1 MSDCNHA
8 QWQPPH
14 DYRPLERRSERRTW
28 AVVILTGL
36 TMLLEIVAGYWF
48 NSMALLADGWHMAS
62 HMVAI
67 GLAALAYLLARRYA
81 ADHRFAFGTW
91 KIEVLAGFASALLL
105 VVVALFMIGESL
117 LRFWAPAAIGFDEA
131 LVVAVVGL
139 LVNLLSAWLLRDQHD
154 HGHGHGH
161 GHGDDAHSH
170 AERGHAHAH
179 GAPGKDLNRHA
190 AFIHVLTD
198 ALTSVAAIIA
208 LLGGKLFGWGWL
220 DPAMGIIGAL
230 VILVWARGLLRDT
243 AKALLDREMD
253 DPLVGKVR
261 EALER
266 VPDTEV
272 TDLHLWRVGR
282 SQYSCILSVV
292 THQPH
297 TADRYKAALQPFAQL
312 VHITAEVNRCGE
324 SAHLDSRQ

>member
-1 MSDCNHA
+1 MSGCKHA

-14 DYRPLERRSERRTW
+14 DYRPLERSSERQTW

-36 TMLLEIVAGYWF
+36 TMLVEIVAGYWF

-81 ADHRFAFGTW
+81 EDHRFAFGTW
-91 KIEVLAGFASALLL
+91 KIEVLAGFTSALLL

-117 LRFWAPAAIGFDEA
+117 MRFWSPVQIGFDAA
-131 LVVAVVGL
+131 LMVAVIGL
-139 LVNLLSAWLLRDQHD
+139 LVNLLSAWLLRDQH
-154 HGHGHGH
+154 GHGHGH
-161 GHGDDAHSH
+161 GHGEPVHDHSH
-170 AERGHAHAH
+170 ELASG
-179 GAPGKDLNRHA
+179 GKDLNRHA
-190 AFIHVLTD
+190 AFVHVLTD

-220 DPAMGIIGAL
+220 DPVMGIVGAL

-243 AKALLDREMD
+243 GKALLDREMD
-253 DPLVGKVR
+253 DPLVHKVR
-261 EALER
+261 EALQQ

-282 SQYSCILSVV
+282 AQYSCILSVV
-292 THQPH
+292 THQAH
-297 TADRYKAALQPFAQL
+297 TADQYKAALQAFPQL
-312 VHITAEVNRCGE
+312 VHVTAEVNRCDE
-324 SAHLDSRQ
+324 SAHLDRRQ

>member
-36 TMLLEIVAGYWF
+36 TMLLEIAAGYWF

-81 ADHRFAFGTW
+81 ADHRFTFGTW

-105 VVVALFMIGESL
+105 VVVALFMIAESL
-117 LRFWAPAAIGFDEA
+117 LRFWAPVAIGFDEA

-154 HGHGHGH
+154 H

>member
-154 HGHGHGH
+154 HGHS
-161 GHGDDAHSH
+161 HGDDAHSH

>member
-36 TMLLEIVAGYWF
+36 TMLLEITAGYWF

-81 ADHRFAFGTW
+81 ADHRFTFGTW

-154 HGHGHGH
+154 HGHGH

>member
-154 HGHGHGH
+154 HGHGHG
-161 GHGDDAHSH
+161 DDAHSH

-297 TADRYKAALQPFAQL
+297 TADRYKAALQPFTQL

>member
-36 TMLLEIVAGYWF
+36 TMLLEIAAGYWF

-81 ADHRFAFGTW
+81 ADHRFTFGTW

-139 LVNLLSAWLLRDQHD
+139 LVNLLSAWLLRDQPD
-154 HGHGHGH
+154 H

>member
-36 TMLLEIVAGYWF
+36 TMLLEITAGYWF

-81 ADHRFAFGTW
+81 ADHRFTFGTW

-154 HGHGHGH
+154 HGH

-261 EALER
+261 EALEQ

>member
-1 MSDCNHA
+1 MTDCNHA

-14 DYRPLERRSERRTW
+14 DYRSLERRAERQTW
-28 AVVILTGL
+28 GVVLLTGL
-36 TMLLEIVAGYWF
+36 TMVVEIVAGYWF

-67 GLAALAYLLARRYA
+67 GLSALAYLLARRYA
-81 ADHRFAFGTW
+81 TDQRFAFGTW

-117 LRFWAPAAIGFDEA
+117 QRFWSPAAIGFDEA
-131 LVVAVVGL
+131 LLVAVIGL

-154 HGHGHGH
+154 HGHGH
-161 GHGDDAHSH
+161 SH
-170 AERGHAHAH
+170 NEQGHAHAH
-179 GAPGKDLNRHA
+179 RASGKDLNRHA

-198 ALTSVAAIIA
+198 ALTSVAAIVA

-220 DPAMGIIGAL
+220 DPAMGIVGAV

-243 AKALLDREMD
+243 AMALLDREMD
-253 DPLVGKVR
+253 DPLVEQVC

-292 THQPH
+292 THQGH
-297 TADRYKAALQPFAQL
+297 TADRYKAALQPFTQL

-324 SAHLDSRQ
+324 SAHLDRRH

>member
-1 MSDCNHA
+1 MSGCNHA

-14 DYRPLERRSERRTW
+14 DYRPLERSSERKTW
-28 AVVILTGL
+28 AVVMLTGL
-36 TMLLEIVAGYWF
+36 TMLVEIATGYWF

-81 ADHRFAFGTW
+81 ADQRFAFGTW
-91 KIEVLAGFASALLL
+91 KIEVLAGFTSALLL

-117 LRFWAPAAIGFDEA
+117 SRLWSPVVIGFDAA
-131 LVVAVVGL
+131 LMVAVIGL

-154 HGHGHGH
+154 HGHGEHAH
-161 GHGDDAHSH
+161 DHSH
-170 AERGHAHAH
+170 EHDLASG
-179 GAPGKDLNRHA
+179 GKDLNRHA

-208 LLGGKLFGWGWL
+208 LLGGKFFGWSWL
-220 DPAMGIIGAL
+220 DPVMGIVGAL

-243 AKALLDREMD
+243 GKALLDREMD
-253 DPLVGKVR
+253 DPLVHRVR
-261 EALER
+261 EALQE
-266 VPDTEV
+266 VPDTDV

-282 SQYSCILSVV
+282 
-292 THQPH
+292 
-297 TADRYKAALQPFAQL
+297 AQ
-312 VHITAEVNRCGE
+312 
-324 SAHLDSRQ
+324 

>member
-81 ADHRFAFGTW
+81 ADHRFTFGTW

-154 HGHGHGH
+154 H

>member
-36 TMLLEIVAGYWF
+36 TMLLEIAAGYWF

-81 ADHRFAFGTW
+81 ADHRFTFGTW

-105 VVVALFMIGESL
+105 VVVALLMIGESL

-154 HGHGHGH
+154 HGHGH

>member
-36 TMLLEIVAGYWF
+36 TMLLEITAGYWF

-81 ADHRFAFGTW
+81 ADHRFTFGTW

-105 VVVALFMIGESL
+105 VVALFMIGESL

-139 LVNLLSAWLLRDQHD
+139 LVNLLSAWLLRDEHD
-154 HGHGHGH
+154 HGH

>member
-14 DYRPLERRSERRTW
+14 DYRPLERTSERQTW

-36 TMLLEIVAGYWF
+36 TMLAEIAAGYWF

-91 KIEVLAGFASALLL
+91 KIEVLAGFTSALLL

-117 LRFWAPAAIGFDEA
+117 TRFWSPAEIGFDAA
-131 LVVAVVGL
+131 LMVAVIGL

-154 HGHGHGH
+154 HGHGEFA
-161 GHGDDAHSH
+161 DDHSH
-170 AERGHAHAH
+170 DHAS
-179 GAPGKDLNRHA
+179 GGKDLNRHA

-208 LLGGKLFGWGWL
+208 LLGGKFFGWGWL
-220 DPAMGIIGAL
+220 DPAMGIVGAL

-243 AKALLDREMD
+243 GKALLDREMD
-253 DPLVGKVR
+253 DPLVDKVR
-261 EALER
+261 EALQQ

-282 SQYSCILSVV
+282 AQYSCILSVV
-292 THQPH
+292 THQAH
-297 TADRYKAALQPFAQL
+297 TADQYKAALQAFPQL
-312 VHITAEVNRCGE
+312 VHVIAEVNRCDE
-324 SAHLDSRQ
+324 SAHLDR

>member
-36 TMLLEIVAGYWF
+36 TMLLEITAGYWF

-81 ADHRFAFGTW
+81 ADHRFTFGTW
-91 KIEVLAGFASALLL
+91 KIEVLAGFVSALLL

-139 LVNLLSAWLLRDQHD
+139 LVNLLSAWLLRDEHD
-154 HGHGHGH
+154 HGH

-324 SAHLDSRQ
+324 RAHLDSRQ

>member
-154 HGHGHGH
+154 HGHGH

>member
-36 TMLLEIVAGYWF
+36 TMLLEIAAGYWF

-81 ADHRFAFGTW
+81 ADHRFTFGTW

-154 HGHGHGH
+154 H

-324 SAHLDSRQ
+324 RAHLDSRQ

>member
-131 LVVAVVGL
+131 LLVAVVGL

-154 HGHGHGH
+154 HGHGHG
-161 GHGDDAHSH
+161 DDAHSH
-170 AERGHAHAH
+170 AKRGHAHAN

>member
-1 MSDCNHA
+1 MTDCNHA

-14 DYRPLERRSERRTW
+14 DYRPLERRAERQTW
-28 AVVILTGL
+28 GVVLLTGL
-36 TMLLEIVAGYWF
+36 TMVVEIVAGYWF

-67 GLAALAYLLARRYA
+67 GLSALAYLLARRYA
-81 ADHRFAFGTW
+81 TDQRFAFGTW

-117 LRFWAPAAIGFDEA
+117 QRFWSPAAISFDEA
-131 LVVAVVGL
+131 LLVAVIGL

-154 HGHGHGH
+154 HGHS
-161 GHGDDAHSH
+161 HSH
-170 AERGHAHAH
+170 SHNEQGHAHAH
-179 GAPGKDLNRHA
+179 GASGKDLNRHA

-198 ALTSVAAIIA
+198 ALTSVAAIVA

-220 DPAMGIIGAL
+220 DPAMGIVGAV

-243 AKALLDREMD
+243 AMALLDREMD
-253 DPLVGKVR
+253 DPLVEQVR

-282 SQYSCILSVV
+282 SQYSCIISVV
-292 THQPH
+292 THQGH
-297 TADRYKAALQPFAQL
+297 TADRYKAALQPFTQL

-324 SAHLDSRQ
+324 SAHLDRRH

>member
-36 TMLLEIVAGYWF
+36 TMLLEIAAGYWF

-81 ADHRFAFGTW
+81 ADHRFTFGTW

-161 GHGDDAHSH
+161 GDDAHSH

-179 GAPGKDLNRHA
+179 GEPGKDLNRHA

>member
-36 TMLLEIVAGYWF
+36 TMLLEIAAGYWF

-81 ADHRFAFGTW
+81 ADHRFTFGTW

-131 LVVAVVGL
+131 LVGRELGVEDRVADLLREVGAVGRVGL
-139 LVNLLSAWLLRDQHD
+139 AEHRGILDALVRHD
-154 HGHGHGH
+154 P
-161 GHGDDAHSH
+161 DTARAL
-170 AERGHAHAH
+170 AEQ
-179 GAPGKDLNRHA
+179 
-190 AFIHVLTD
+190 HVL
-198 ALTSVAAIIA
+198 AA
-208 LLGGKLFGWGWL
+208 
-220 DPAMGIIGAL
+220 
-230 VILVWARGLLRDT
+230 RDT
-243 AKALLDREMD
+243 ALAAIGERLD
-253 DPLVGKVR
+253 
-261 EALER
+261 A
-266 VPDTEV
+266 
-272 TDLHLWRVGR
+272 R
-282 SQYSCILSVV
+282 S
-292 THQPH
+292 
-297 TADRYKAALQPFAQL
+297 
-312 VHITAEVNRCGE
+312 
-324 SAHLDSRQ
+324 

>member
-36 TMLLEIVAGYWF
+36 TMLLEIAAGYWF

-81 ADHRFAFGTW
+81 ADHRFTFGTW

-154 HGHGHGH
+154 HGH

-297 TADRYKAALQPFAQL
+297 TADPYKAALQPFAQL

>member
-1 MSDCNHA
+1 M
-8 QWQPPH
+8 
-14 DYRPLERRSERRTW
+14 
-28 AVVILTGL
+28 VILTGL
-36 TMLLEIVAGYWF
+36 TMLLEIAAGYWF

-81 ADHRFAFGTW
+81 ADHRFTFGTW

-154 HGHGHGH
+154 HGHGHG
-161 GHGDDAHSH
+161 DDAHSH
-170 AERGHAHAH
+170 AKRGHAHAH

-243 AKALLDREMD
+243 AKALLDSEMD

>member
-36 TMLLEIVAGYWF
+36 TMLLEIAAGYWF

-139 LVNLLSAWLLRDQHD
+139 LVNLLSAWLLRDEHD
-154 HGHGHGH
+154 HGH

-324 SAHLDSRQ
+324 RAHLDSRQ

>member
-36 TMLLEIVAGYWF
+36 TMLLEITAGYWF

-81 ADHRFAFGTW
+81 ADHRFTFGTW

-139 LVNLLSAWLLRDQHD
+139 LVNLLSAWLLRDEHD
-154 HGHGHGH
+154 HGH

>member
-139 LVNLLSAWLLRDQHD
+139 LVNLLSAWLLRDEHD
-154 HGHGHGH
+154 HGH

-324 SAHLDSRQ
+324 RAHLDSRQ

>member
-36 TMLLEIVAGYWF
+36 TMLLEIAAGYWF

-81 ADHRFAFGTW
+81 ADHRFTFGTW

-139 LVNLLSAWLLRDQHD
+139 LVNLLSAWLLRDEHD
-154 HGHGHGH
+154 H

-179 GAPGKDLNRHA
+179 GAPGKDLNRHP

>member
-36 TMLLEIVAGYWF
+36 TMLLEITAGYWF

-81 ADHRFAFGTW
+81 ADHRFTFGTW

-139 LVNLLSAWLLRDQHD
+139 LVNLLSAWLLRDEHD
-154 HGHGHGH
+154 H

-324 SAHLDSRQ
+324 RAHLDSRQ

>member
-14 DYRPLERRSERRTW
+14 DYRPLERSSERQTW

-36 TMLLEIVAGYWF
+36 TMVVEVAAGYWF

-117 LRFWAPAAIGFDEA
+117 SRFWSPAAIGFDEA
-131 LVVAVVGL
+131 LTIAVIGL

-161 GHGDDAHSH
+161 GHGEHRHEH
-170 AERGHAHAH
+170 AQ
-179 GAPGKDLNRHA
+179 GATGKDLNRHA
-190 AFIHVLTD
+190 AFVHVLTD
-198 ALTSVAAIIA
+198 ALTSVAAIVA

-230 VILVWARGLLRDT
+230 VILAWARGLLRDT

-253 DPLVGKVR
+253 DPLVDKVR
-261 EALER
+261 EALEQ

-272 TDLHLWRVGR
+272 ADLHLWRVGR
-282 SQYSCILSVV
+282 AQYSCILSVV
-292 THQPH
+292 THQAH

-312 VHITAEVNRCGE
+312 VHITAEVNRCDE
-324 SAHLDSRQ
+324 SAHPSRRQ

>member
-36 TMLLEIVAGYWF
+36 TMLLEIAAGYWF

-81 ADHRFAFGTW
+81 ADHRFTFGTW

-131 LVVAVVGL
+131 LVVAVIGL
-139 LVNLLSAWLLRDQHD
+139 LVNLLSAWLLRDEHD
-154 HGHGHGH
+154 HGHGH

>member
-36 TMLLEIVAGYWF
+36 TMLLEIAAGYWF

-81 ADHRFAFGTW
+81 ADHRFTFGTW

-154 HGHGHGH
+154 HGHGHG
-161 GHGDDAHSH
+161 DDAHSH

-198 ALTSVAAIIA
+198 ALTSVAAVIA

-324 SAHLDSRQ
+324 SAHLDRRQ

>member
-36 TMLLEIVAGYWF
+36 TMLLEIAAGYWF

-81 ADHRFAFGTW
+81 ADHRFTFGTW

-154 HGHGHGH
+154 HGHGH

-324 SAHLDSRQ
+324 SAHLDRRQ

>member
-1 MSDCNHA
+1 M
-8 QWQPPH
+8 
-14 DYRPLERRSERRTW
+14 
-28 AVVILTGL
+28 
-36 TMLLEIVAGYWF
+36 
-48 NSMALLADGWHMAS
+48 
-62 HMVAI
+62 
-67 GLAALAYLLARRYA
+67 
-81 ADHRFAFGTW
+81 
-91 KIEVLAGFASALLL
+91 
-105 VVVALFMIGESL
+105 
-117 LRFWAPAAIGFDEA
+117 
-131 LVVAVVGL
+131 
-139 LVNLLSAWLLRDQHD
+139 
-154 HGHGHGH
+154 
-161 GHGDDAHSH
+161 
-170 AERGHAHAH
+170 
-179 GAPGKDLNRHA
+179 
-190 AFIHVLTD
+190 LTD

-297 TADRYKAALQPFAQL
+297 TADRYKAALKPFAQL

>member
-36 TMLLEIVAGYWF
+36 TMLLEITAGYWF

-81 ADHRFAFGTW
+81 ADHRFTFGTW

-154 HGHGHGH
+154 HGH

-324 SAHLDSRQ
+324 RAHLDSRQ